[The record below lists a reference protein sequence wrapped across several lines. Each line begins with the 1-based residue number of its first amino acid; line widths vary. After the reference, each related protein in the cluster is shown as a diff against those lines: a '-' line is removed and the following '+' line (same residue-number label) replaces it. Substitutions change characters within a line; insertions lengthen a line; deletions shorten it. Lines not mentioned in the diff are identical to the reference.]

1 MRVIAGTAK
10 GHKLFVPVGL
20 DVRPTLDRVKEPVF
34 SMLYPYLSNASV
46 LDLFAGTGAL
56 GIEALSRGASSCTF
70 VDLSRKSLDAVKLN
84 IDKTHFADKS
94 QILLS
99 SADKYLKTTNKIF
112 DIVFIDPPYSK
123 GIENEIFPLLLER
136 VNENSVIVLETEEIP
151 PKFDKFSIIK
161 QSKYG
166 RVYITLLKK
175 EV

>member
-10 GHKLFVPVGL
+10 GHKLFAPVGL
-20 DVRPTLDRVKEPVF
+20 DVRPTLDRVKESVF

-56 GIEALSRGASSCTF
+56 GIEALSRGASRCTF
-70 VDLSRKSLDAVKLN
+70 VDLNRKSLDTVKINLE
-84 IDKTHFADKS
+84 KTHLYDKS
-94 QILLS
+94 DLVLS
-99 SADKYLKTTNKIF
+99 SADKYLKTTNKFF

-123 GIENEIFPLLLER
+123 GIENDVFPLLCEN
-136 VNENSVIVLETEEIP
+136 VNSDSIIVLETEEIP
-151 PKFDKFSIIK
+151 PVFDGFSVFK